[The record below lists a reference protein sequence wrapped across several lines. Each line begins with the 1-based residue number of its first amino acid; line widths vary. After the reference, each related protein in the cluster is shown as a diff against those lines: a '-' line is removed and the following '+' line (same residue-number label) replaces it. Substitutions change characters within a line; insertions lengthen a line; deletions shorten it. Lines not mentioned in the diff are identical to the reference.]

1 MQRAHEVKQREDY
14 RPTPTQKLEAS
25 RRRYPAMVA
34 KDTPAIDAPP
44 QPSCTTGTAQFRKK
58 SMLLGNP
65 QHFTLQGTQRMDF
78 MRQGNGGAVHIDR
91 RPKSALGQKRT
102 SRRVRVMSALPPKA
116 DN

>member
-14 RPTPTQKLEAS
+14 RPTPTQNLEAS

-65 QHFTLQGTQRMDF
+65 QHFTLQGTHCK
-78 MRQGNGGAVHIDR
+78 VLSVWI
-91 RPKSALGQKRT
+91 LC
-102 SRRVRVMSALPPKA
+102 VKA
-116 DN
+116 MEVQCT